1 MRTKTFVFIAFAA
14 IAVATGFNYQQNK
27 QEAELPD
34 LTIANIEALAS
45 GESVDREDCETA
57 SDLCSMIVIYPD
69 GDYGEDI
76 LLGHTKKPGWI

>member
-1 MRTKTFVFIAFAA
+1 M
-14 IAVATGFNYQQNK
+14 
-27 QEAELPD
+27 
-34 LTIANIEALAS
+34 TIANIEALAS